1 MEGSTNIGL
10 LFFSWWY
17 KEAYG
22 RLLSF
27 LKHFFAYLFDLF
39 SVRLCFKTFFAPW
52 KRDKISSEGLSLQQQ
67 FQVWTLN
74 LSSRF
79 IGSFIKLFTVITFL
93 LAASVFALLSFIMI
107 IVWFVYPVCLIALL
121 IIGFKYLFGV

>member
-39 SVRLCFKTFFAPW
+39 SIRLCLKTFFAPW

-79 IGSFIKLFTVITFL
+79 IGSFIKLFTIITFL
-93 LAASVFALLSFIMI
+93 LSVSILAVFSFVAIILWFA
-107 IVWFVYPVCLIALL
+107 YPICLIALL
-121 IIGFKYLFGV
+121 IIGFKYLLGV